1 MIEPGSV
8 TEYTADLNG
17 LDGERTANS
26 VDAPAEGEL
35 TCCEKN

>member
-17 LDGERTANS
+17 LDGERTTAS
-26 VDAPAEGEL
+26 TRLPKAS
-35 TCCEKN
+35 